1 MKSKIQSI
9 KERVVSFF
17 DPKGIEVEM
26 LRYRP
31 NKASYKMTLFGIIA
45 FALAFAIHYSGTSI
59 SGSGGSFSFL
69 GSTNLGFWNFFDILL
84 NILLLLFFL
93 TSAMEM
99 EAYSVRFG
107 IAAIAGGVFQAL
119 RPLLFVLA
127 VFQSGNMNATIFGI
141 VTSLYIVSGVFIVV
155 SGILAII
162 RGTKLRAYLKDVAPM
177 QNERIGK

>member
-1 MKSKIQSI
+1 MKSKIQSV

-17 DPKGIEVEM
+17 DPKGIEIEM

-84 NILLLLFFL
+84 NILLLLFFPGRL
-93 TSAMEM
+93 
-99 EAYSVRFG
+99 YQKIINGKGRK
-107 IAAIAGGVFQAL
+107 
-119 RPLLFVLA
+119 
-127 VFQSGNMNATIFGI
+127 IFLPVI
-141 VTSLYIVSGVFIVV
+141 NPV
-155 SGILAII
+155 
-162 RGTKLRAYLKDVAPM
+162 
-177 QNERIGK
+177 

>member
-1 MKSKIQSI
+1 MKSKIQSF

-31 NKASYKMTLFGIIA
+31 NKASYKMTLAGIVA

-69 GSTNLGFWNFFDILL
+69 GSTNLGFWNFMDILL
-84 NILLLLFFL
+84 NILLLLLFL

-99 EAYSVRFG
+99 EAYSIKFG
-107 IAAIAGGVFQAL
+107 VIAIAGGIFQAV

-127 VFQSGNMNATIFGI
+127 VFQSGNMNATIFTI
-141 VTSLYIVSGVFIVV
+141 VTTLYIVSGVLIIL

-162 RGTKLRAYLKDVAPM
+162 RGKKLREYLKGTAPM